1 VLRFTNQ
8 QFNLA
13 KVQVDYWE
21 EFFSIEIIGFFDKLG
36 HWCESRDL
44 IHRSMS
50 DFAIHLT
57 ASMIGEAG
65 AILSRTRGSRA
76 PKKPVL
82 RILARIEPLAKL
94 ASKR

>member
-1 VLRFTNQ
+1 VLDFTNQ
-8 QFNLA
+8 QFNFA

-36 HWCESRDL
+36 HWCKSRDL

-50 DFAIHLT
+50 DFAIHP

-65 AILSRTRGSRA
+65 AILSRTRASRA
-76 PKKPVL
+76 PEKPVL